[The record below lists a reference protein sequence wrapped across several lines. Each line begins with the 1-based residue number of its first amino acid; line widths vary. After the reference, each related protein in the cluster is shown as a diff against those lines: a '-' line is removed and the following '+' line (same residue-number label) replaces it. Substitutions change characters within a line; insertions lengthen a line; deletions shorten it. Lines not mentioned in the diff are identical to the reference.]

1 MSSEWT
7 SVTHHKNTKAA
18 AAFVQQKSTDGTIY
32 SKSRFGVRATQPVFS
47 RRRKEEPVKPEPVIN
62 DRDFPALAIKPKTE
76 VRLTPDF
83 RGAVQKCIA
92 NETRS
97 LPLPPRSDVTE
108 QLGYI
113 HSFKGFNKNR
123 VAPVPYPTDE
133 DHGGFSDEESGPIR
147 IRRKK
152 NQPVTDR
159 FQEVTRLTLRPAST
173 VEFVGPDDD
182 SDGPPPY
189 DDDT

>member
-7 SVTHHKNTKAA
+7 PVTHHKNTKAA
-18 AAFVQQKSTDGTIY
+18 AAFVQQKTTEGAIY

-47 RRRKEEPVKPEPVIN
+47 RRQKEEPAKPEPIIN
-62 DRDFPALAIKPKTE
+62 DRDFPALAIKPKKE

-92 NETRS
+92 NETRAPP
-97 LPLPPRSDVTE
+97 LPLRSEITE

-113 HSFKGFNKNR
+113 HSFSGFNKNR
-123 VAPVPYPTDE
+123 VAPAPPTE
-133 DHGGFSDEESGPIR
+133 EYGGFSDEEESGPIR

-173 VEFVGPDDD
+173 VEFVGQDDD
-182 SDGPPPY
+182 SDIPPHY
-189 DDDT
+189 DDDV